1 MTYEELKQFISE
13 RMSLSHVYQ
22 PVMLKTL
29 LCNEGTAANEVIAEN
44 ILARD
49 PSQLEYYVDRVKK
62 MVGPVLTNDNGVT
75 E

>member
-13 RMSLSHVYQ
+13 KMSLSHVYQ

-29 LCNEGTAANEVIAEN
+29 LCNEGKAANEVIAES

-62 MVGPVLTNDNGVT
+62 MVGPVSKDLLFSN
-75 E
+75 